1 MMVVH
6 KLGGKQK
13 AVLISSSI
21 RNTGGKKKKSMSPK
35 QKRSELVGKESGSS
49 SRWKIF

>member
-21 RNTGGKKKKSMSPK
+21 RNTGIKKKKKINVSQTEK
-35 QKRSELVGKESGSS
+35 VKIGRERKLV
-49 SRWKIF
+49 FQ

>member
-21 RNTGGKKKKSMSPK
+21 RNTGGKKKINVSQTEKVK
-35 QKRSELVGKESGSS
+35 TGRERKLVF
-49 SRWKIF
+49 R